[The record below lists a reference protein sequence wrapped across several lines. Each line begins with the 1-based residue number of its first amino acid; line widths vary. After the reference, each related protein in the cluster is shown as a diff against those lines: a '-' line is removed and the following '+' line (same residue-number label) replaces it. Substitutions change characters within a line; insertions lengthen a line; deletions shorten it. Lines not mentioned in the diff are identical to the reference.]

1 MAEIDK
7 LNRSRRAIKEYNL
20 VKEEV
25 EELKLTQKE
34 LREQRDLMFRVRSHM
49 IYVFIQ
55 LLRIAIHNHYTRK
68 KDIGTISRAISVVI
82 SIFSGE

>member
-7 LNRSRRAIKEYNL
+7 LNRSRRAIKEYNM

-34 LREQRDLMFRVRSHM
+34 LREQRDLMFRVSK
-49 IYVFIQ
+49 
-55 LLRIAIHNHYTRK
+55 A
-68 KDIGTISRAISVVI
+68 
-82 SIFSGE
+82 